1 MQVQFLQGPGFY
13 LLMFLFEL
21 FIKFFIIFLGLC
33 VINFKNPVYSVLS
46 LILLFLS
53 SAVLLIYLGA
63 SFLGMVFLVVYIGAV
78 AVLFLFVVMM
88 INIRYVELTSNEL
101 YYLPINGLLFLLP
114 FSLQLLQYLN
124 FYEQANYDK
133 LDYMKLLATMP
144 DSEVLGV
151 LLYSF
156 EYSLTVIIAA
166 LILFVAMVGSIVL
179 TYSSRYDVK
188 KQDIYDQLSS
198 GFETSVNIY
207 DVELPVKEQMNE
219 K

>member
-1 MQVQFLQGPGFY
+1 
-13 LLMFLFEL
+13 
-21 FIKFFIIFLGLC
+21 
-33 VINFKNPVYSVLS
+33 
-46 LILLFLS
+46 
-53 SAVLLIYLGA
+53 
-63 SFLGMVFLVVYIGAV
+63 
-78 AVLFLFVVMM
+78 
-88 INIRYVELTSNEL
+88 
-101 YYLPINGLLFLLP
+101 
-114 FSLQLLQYLN
+114 
-124 FYEQANYDK
+124 
-133 LDYMKLLATMP
+133 MP

>member
-1 MQVQFLQGPGFY
+1 
-13 LLMFLFEL
+13 MFFFEL

-133 LDYMKLLATMP
+133 LDYMKLLVTMP

-179 TYSSRYDVK
+179 TYSSRHDVK

-207 DVELPVKEQMNE
+207 DVELPVKRIE
-219 K
+219 

>member
-1 MQVQFLQGPGFY
+1 
-13 LLMFLFEL
+13 MFLFEL

-207 DVELPVKEQMNE
+207 DVGLPVKEQMNE

>member
-1 MQVQFLQGPGFY
+1 
-13 LLMFLFEL
+13 MFFFEL

-124 FYEQANYDK
+124 FYEQVNYDK
-133 LDYMKLLATMP
+133 LDYMKLLVTMP

-179 TYSSRYDVK
+179 TYSSRHDVK

-207 DVELPVKEQMNE
+207 DVELPVKRIDNE

>member
-1 MQVQFLQGPGFY
+1 
-13 LLMFLFEL
+13 MFFFEL
-21 FIKFFIIFLGLC
+21 FINFFIVFLGLS

-114 FSLQLLQYLN
+114 FSLQLVQYLN
-124 FYEQANYDK
+124 FYKEVDYNDE
-133 LDYMKLLATMP
+133 LDYMRLLITMP

-156 EYSLTVIIAA
+156 EYSLTIIMAA
-166 LILFVAMVGSIVL
+166 LILFVAMIGSIVL
-179 TYSSRYDVK
+179 TYNSRYDVK
-188 KQDIYDQLSS
+188 KQDIYNQLSS
-198 GFETSVNIY
+198 GFETSVSVY
-207 DVELPVKEQMNE
+207 DVELPFKNR
-219 K
+219 

>member
-1 MQVQFLQGPGFY
+1 
-13 LLMFLFEL
+13 MFLFEL

>member
-1 MQVQFLQGPGFY
+1 
-13 LLMFLFEL
+13 
-21 FIKFFIIFLGLC
+21 
-33 VINFKNPVYSVLS
+33 
-46 LILLFLS
+46 
-53 SAVLLIYLGA
+53 
-63 SFLGMVFLVVYIGAV
+63 MVFLVVYIGAV